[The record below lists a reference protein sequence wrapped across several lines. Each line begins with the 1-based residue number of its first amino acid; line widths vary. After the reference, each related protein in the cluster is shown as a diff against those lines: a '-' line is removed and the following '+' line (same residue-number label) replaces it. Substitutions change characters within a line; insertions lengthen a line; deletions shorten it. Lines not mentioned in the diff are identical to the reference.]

1 MVNAVAM
8 GDCPIT
14 RYLRQRG
21 SVHDALIAYLDWRTQ
36 CGAVAS
42 AYRRWALNSASDAR
56 LAHAAYQAALDREEA
71 AARMYARL
79 AGQSRRL
86 VEAGLVAN

>member
-1 MVNAVAM
+1 MADSPV
-8 GDCPIT
+8 G

-21 SVHDALIAYLDWRTQ
+21 SVHDALLAYLDWRTQ
-36 CGAVAS
+36 CAAVAS
-42 AYRRWALNSASDAR
+42 AYRRWVLTSASDAR

-71 AARMYARL
+71 AARMYASL
-79 AGQSRRL
+79 AGQARQL